1 MRSPLKIAGIFEPR
15 DQELPAHALAEFG
28 ITRFADATEAVYR
41 DLLVN
46 R

>member
-1 MRSPLKIAGIFEPR
+1 MLRHRDALAGMGAAAR
-15 DQELPAHALAEFG
+15 AHALAEFG
-28 ITRFADATEAVYR
+28 IARFADATEAVYR